1 MRWRV
6 QEVHSRG
13 DYCRSV
19 APQRGFSGL
28 LLQVDRISLS
38 ETSFSSVSV
47 ILAELES

>member
-6 QEVHSRG
+6 QEVHYRG
-13 DYCRSV
+13 DYCRAV
-19 APQRGFSGL
+19 APWRGVGGL

-38 ETSFSSVSV
+38 ETSSSSVSV